1 MSPKR
6 NGMAEAPVDD
16 AVVRTTTPP
25 LGVLSLP
32 PARTAF
38 QDVILSK
45 VTERMDING
54 LSQTIAEEVAIRLAG
69 KVRVDT
75 LIESVMQQEEPALT
89 KMLME
94 HMLDRI
100 AKGV

>member
-1 MSPKR
+1 
-6 NGMAEAPVDD
+6 
-16 AVVRTTTPP
+16 
-25 LGVLSLP
+25 
-32 PARTAF
+32 
-38 QDVILSK
+38 
-45 VTERMDING
+45 MDING